1 MGYLTLG
8 WLTLLDLPPLDVIAA
23 APAGGFNSVS
33 IRVTGRAVNE
43 PFHDIVGNKAAIAE
57 MRKRLDGDG
66 VRMSNLSTYHL
77 TPDVT
82 LEHLK
87 PVLDTA
93 VQLKSEIM
101 VVTCADPDEQR
112 WTDFVTA
119 YADLAATY
127 NQQMAFECVAFSQC
141 NNLDKGYRIIKN
153 VNRPNFGMLVDPLH
167 VARSGGSAAQLAK
180 MESNR
185 FIFAQLCDARRE
197 KPANMDLRTEARTGR
212 LYPGKG
218 ELPLYDI
225 LDAMPRDIEIELE
238 MPHPDHASMTPAE
251 VSRRVGDVA
260 RAYLDTYWRQRP
272 ASARA

>member
-1 MGYLTLG
+1 
-8 WLTLLDLPPLDVIAA
+8 
-23 APAGGFNSVS
+23 
-33 IRVTGRAVNE
+33 
-43 PFHDIVGNKAAIAE
+43 
-57 MRKRLDGDG
+57 
-66 VRMSNLSTYHL
+66 
-77 TPDVT
+77 
-82 LEHLK
+82 
-87 PVLDTA
+87 
-93 VQLKSEIM
+93 
-101 VVTCADPDEQR
+101 
-112 WTDFVTA
+112 
-119 YADLAATY
+119 
-127 NQQMAFECVAFSQC
+127 
-141 NNLDKGYRIIKN
+141 
-153 VNRPNFGMLVDPLH
+153 
-167 VARSGGSAAQLAK
+167 